1 MSQDMIDV
9 PIYLITGFLESG
21 KTTFLNFT
29 MRQDYFRTTERTLLL
44 VCEEGEEECDER
56 DLMRYNTYVETF
68 WEPEELTSR
77 ALKRLQREYKPARVI
92 MEYNPLWSVDKL
104 YQMKMPAGWGIVQEI
119 VVVDTSTFQIYMNN
133 MKSLFVEMARPAD
146 MVLFNRCEEDLPL
159 ANFRRSVKVV
169 NPGADVQF
177 VGSDN
182 HPVDLFEDSVP
193 YDVSGDEIVIDDIDY
208 GIFFVDMRD
217 HPDRYRG
224 KTVTFKGKVLKSREL
239 DADIFMPARPA
250 MTCCADDIQYIGY
263 LCHSQYAPRLTEGSW
278 VTVTAKVAWEYVDM
292 AEEEE
297 PVLYAQKIDS
307 TTAPES
313 ELVYFN

>member
-1 MSQDMIDV
+1 MSQDVIDV

-29 MRQDYFRTTERTLLL
+29 MRQDYFRTPERTLLL
-44 VCEEGEEECDER
+44 VCEEGEEEYDER
-56 DLMRYNTYVETF
+56 DLRRYNTSVEVISD
-68 WEPEELTSR
+68 PEELNTR
-77 ALKRLQREYKPARVI
+77 TLKRLQRQYRPARVI
-92 MEYNPLWSVDKL
+92 MEFNPLWSVDKL
-104 YQMKMPAGWGIVQEI
+104 YQMRMPAGWGIVQEI
-119 VVVDTSTFQIYMNN
+119 VLVDASTFQIYMNN

-146 MVLFNRCEEDLPL
+146 MVLFNRCDGDLPL

-169 NPGADVQF
+169 NPGTDVQF

-182 HPVDLFEDSVP
+182 HPVDIFEDSVP
-193 YDVSGDEIVIDDIDY
+193 YDVSGDEINIEDIDY

-224 KTVTFKGKVLKSREL
+224 KQVTFTGKVLKSREL
-239 DADIFMPARPA
+239 DSDIFMPARPA

-263 LCHSQYAPRLTEGSW
+263 LCHSKHARELVEGAW
-278 VTVTAKVAWEYVDM
+278 VRVTARVEWEYVDM
-292 AEEEE
+292 AQEEE
-297 PVLYAQKIDS
+297 PVLYATGIES
-307 TTAPES
+307 TEAPAS